1 MKDTKI
7 NFLSCMEDRNKSN
20 IEKVEVKKLVIFAS
34 IIYNIFYGMDH
45 MVNYSLLFVNVG
57 MIGQT
62 THCNLIYFLCRFFY
76 LYVHKLASKLWLIQQ
91 V

>member
-7 NFLSCMEDRNKSN
+7 NLLSCMEDIEIKVILKKWKSKN
-20 IEKVEVKKLVIFAS
+20 LLFAS
-34 IIYNIFYGMDH
+34 IIYNIFYIMDH

-76 LYVHKLASKLWLIQQ
+76 LYV
-91 V
+91 

>member
-7 NFLSCMEDRNKSN
+7 NLLSCMEDIEIKVILKKWKSKN
-20 IEKVEVKKLVIFAS
+20 LLFAS
-34 IIYNIFYGMDH
+34 IIYNIFYSMDH

-76 LYVHKLASKLWLIQQ
+76 LYV
-91 V
+91 